1 MTVAQSGEQ
10 MIDKYVASIDAAV
23 ADIPDGATIMVG
35 GFGPAGQP
43 YALLDALTR
52 HQPRGLTLISNNA
65 GNGDFG
71 LAALLKAG
79 CVRKVVCSFPRQSD
93 SWVFDDLYRRGELEL
108 ELIPQGNL
116 AARIQAAGSGL
127 GGFYTPTGYGTE
139 LAQGKETREIDGKH
153 YVFELPL
160 KADFA
165 LIKADKADR
174 WGNLL
179 YNKTG
184 RNFGPIMAM
193 AAACTIAEVNRRVP
207 LEELDP
213 ENIITPG
220 IFVQRLVTTP
230 DHFAQPSA

>member
-1 MTVAQSGEQ
+1 
-10 MIDKYVASIDAAV
+10 MINKNMPSTDAAV
-23 ADIPDGATIMVG
+23 ADIPDGATLMVG

-43 YALLDALTR
+43 YALLDALIR
-52 HQPRGLTLISNNA
+52 RRPRELTLISNNA

-79 CVRKVVCSFPRQSD
+79 CVRKVICSFPRQSD

-116 AARIQAAGSGL
+116 AARIQAGGSGL
-127 GGFYTPTGYGTE
+127 GGIYTPTGYGTL
-139 LAQGKETREIDGKH
+139 LAENKETREIDGRQ

-165 LIKADKADR
+165 LIKAERADR
-174 WGNLL
+174 WGNLV

-193 AAACTIAEVNRRVP
+193 AATCTIAEVNQQVS
-207 LEELDP
+207 LGELDP
-213 ENIITPG
+213 ETVITPG
-220 IFVQRLVTTP
+220 IFVQRLVTSP
-230 DHFAQPSA
+230 ANSQQLSA